1 MTKASKEIALDWVVQ
16 NEKRVVEISNTI
28 WRWAEVGLQE
38 FKTSEL
44 CARTLE
50 DNGFKVQRSVAGMPT
65 AFVATWGNGK
75 PTIGAMAELDALPGL
90 SQKAEPQKKPFTE
103 GAPGHGCGHNS
114 FATSAVAGGIAA
126 KAAME
131 KAHVPGTVKVLGC
144 PAEETLV
151 GKIFMVRDGCF
162 DGLDACLGNH
172 PTSSNGVNLNPGT
185 AMNSFKVE
193 FYGRASHAG
202 GSPEMGRSALDAI
215 ELMNTGVNF
224 LREHVIQEARI
235 HYVIENGGIQ
245 PNVVPPYARSWY
257 YVRAPLREV
266 TQRIYERI
274 LKIADGSDLMTETT
288 HKINF
293 LTGCYQTLNN
303 LALSSLIVRNMRE
316 IGAPTYT
323 KEEFE
328 FARELAKSIPRDE
341 KIATLRKSHLPN
353 WEKLIDVDIDTNIYD
368 PWGQEFYPDKGTGGS
383 TDIGDVSWNVPTVQ
397 FRTAGF
403 VVGSPGH
410 SWQNAA
416 VMGMG
421 IGQKSA
427 IFGAKVIA
435 TTILDLLTDAEI
447 LRRIQQEFI
456 SNTGGKPYH
465 SPLTLDAKP
474 PLDQLG
480 KQPE

>member
-1 MTKASKEIALDWVVQ
+1 
-16 NEKRVVEISNTI
+16 
-28 WRWAEVGLQE
+28 
-38 FKTSEL
+38 
-44 CARTLE
+44 
-50 DNGFKVQRSVAGMPT
+50 
-65 AFVATWGNGK
+65 
-75 PTIGAMAELDALPGL
+75 
-90 SQKAEPQKKPFTE
+90 
-103 GAPGHGCGHNS
+103 
-114 FATSAVAGGIAA
+114 
-126 KAAME
+126 
-131 KAHVPGTVKVLGC
+131 
-144 PAEETLV
+144 
-151 GKIFMVRDGCF
+151 
-162 DGLDACLGNH
+162 
-172 PTSSNGVNLNPGT
+172 
-185 AMNSFKVE
+185 VE

-274 LKIADGSDLMTETT
+274 LKIADGADLMTETT

-293 LTGCYQTLNN
+293 LTGCYQALNN
-303 LALSSLIVRNMRE
+303 VALSSLVVRNMRE

-323 KEEFE
+323 QEEFD

-341 KIATLRKSHLPN
+341 KIATLRKGHLPN

-383 TDIGDVSWNVPTVQ
+383 SDIGDVSWNVPTVQ

-435 TTILDLLTDAEI
+435 TTMLDLLTDAET
-447 LRRIQQEFI
+447 LRKIQQEFI

-465 SPLTLDAKP
+465 SPLPPGAKP